1 MIRWLQVVSV
11 AVLAGLPA
19 TPAATQSDPELV
31 LRAVRFYRAD
41 QDLTRVKGI
50 VQIPYALVRRVGHD
64 SAYTV
69 SVKVADSSGLTL
81 YRQSWETKV
90 QTAGAP
96 EDAYA
101 VEIIDFTVA
110 PGSYRLE
117 VAVGDSASGRQ
128 ARQALKVEALGKSA
142 KASDLLASPA
152 IRVAAANDTIPK
164 PGEFRA
170 GTNLVTAAAQV
181 MLTPLRSQLYYL
193 MEAYAPAEQA
203 GKMGVAIRD
212 STGRAIVETPPRPVT
227 VSPGGSLLKGQLDLT
242 GLPPG
247 EYTMISKL
255 ELGGETIERS
265 AGLTMADLT
274 ETLVRD
280 SATREA
286 ARITDEGY
294 FAAMAEDQLEE
305 AKDPLAYIAEGREL
319 SSWSKDLSPRAK
331 RKLLTEFWK
340 RRDPTP
346 GTPRNERR
354 EQFYQAIEY
363 ANANYREAGRRAP
376 EGWRNDRGR
385 IYAKNGTPDDVLRR
399 PKEAFGAAFE
409 VWKYTRGKAR
419 HYIFA
424 DQTGVGAYQLVY
436 SNDVSEADHP
446 AWGNLIG
453 RRGLADA
460 GNFLGIDLFSV
471 VRAEDSGTLQRF

>member
-1 MIRWLQVVSV
+1 MTRWLQVMLV
-11 AVLAGLPA
+11 AGLAGLPA

-50 VQIPYALVRRVGHD
+50 VQVPYTLVRRVGGD
-64 SAYTV
+64 SAYMI
-69 SVKVADSSGLTL
+69 SVKVADASGLTL
-81 YRQSWETKV
+81 YRQSWQTKV

-96 EDAYA
+96 EDAYS

-110 PGSYRLE
+110 PGTYRLE

-128 ARQALKVEALGKSA
+128 AHQAVELEALGKTA

-152 IRVAAANDTIPK
+152 IRLAAANDTIPK

-170 GTNLVTAAAQV
+170 GNNLVTAAARV
-181 MLTPLRSQLYYL
+181 LLTPIRSQLYYL
-193 MEAYAPAEQA
+193 MEAYAPTEQ
-203 GKMGVAIRD
+203 GGRMVVSIRD
-212 STGRAIVETPPRPVT
+212 SAGRPIVETPARDVT
-227 VSPGGSLLKGQLDLT
+227 VAPGGSLLKGQLDLT

-247 EYTMISKL
+247 QYTMISRL
-255 ELGGETIERS
+255 DLGGETIERS
-265 AGLTMADLT
+265 AGLAMADLT

-280 SATREA
+280 SARREA
-286 ARITDEGY
+286 ARVTDEGY
-294 FAAMAEDQLEE
+294 FAAMGADELEE
-305 AKDPLAYIAEGREL
+305 AKGPLAYIAEGREL
-319 SSWSKDLSPRAK
+319 SSWDKKMSPAAK
-331 RKLLTEFWK
+331 RRMLTEFWK

-354 EQFYQAIEY
+354 EQFYGAIEY
-363 ANANYREAGRRAP
+363 ANVNYRETGRRAP
-376 EGWRNDRGR
+376 DGWRTDRGR
-385 IYAKNGTPDDVLRR
+385 VYAKNGTPDDVLRR
-399 PKEAFGAAFE
+399 PKEAYGAAFE

-424 DQTGVGAYQLVY
+424 DRTGIGAYQLIY
-436 SNDVSEADHP
+436 SNDVSETDQP
-446 AWGNLIG
+446 AWGSVIG

>member
-11 AVLAGLPA
+11 AALAGLPA

-50 VQIPYALVRRVGHD
+50 VQIPYTLVRRVGGD
-64 SAYTV
+64 SAYVV
-69 SVKVADSSGLTL
+69 SVKVADASGLTL
-81 YRQSWETKV
+81 YRQSWQTRV

-96 EDAYA
+96 VDAYA

-110 PGSYRLE
+110 PGAYRLE
-117 VAVGDSASGRQ
+117 IAVGDSAAGRQ
-128 ARQALKVEALGKSA
+128 VHQAVQLQALGKSA

-152 IRVAAANDTIPK
+152 IRVAAANDTIPR

-170 GTNLVTAAAQV
+170 GNNLVTAAARV
-181 MLTPLRSQLYYL
+181 ILTPLRSQLYYL
-193 MEAYAPAEQA
+193 MEAYAPSEQT
-203 GKMGVAIRD
+203 GRMGIAIRD
-212 STGRAIVETPPRPVT
+212 SSGRPIVETPPREVT
-227 VSPGGSLLKGQLDLT
+227 VAPGGSLLKGQLDLT

-247 EYTMISKL
+247 DYTMVSKL

-265 AGLTMADLT
+265 AALTMAGLT

-280 SATREA
+280 SVVRDA
-286 ARITDEGY
+286 AKATDEGY
-294 FAAMAEDQLEE
+294 FAAMSEPELNE
-305 AKDPLAYIAEGREL
+305 AREPLAYIAESREL
-319 SSWSKDLSPRAK
+319 SSWDKKMSLAAK
-331 RKLLTEFWK
+331 RRLLTEFWK
-340 RRDPTP
+340 RRDPSP
-346 GTPRNERR
+346 GTQRNERR

-376 EGWRNDRGR
+376 DGWRTDRGR
-385 IYAKNGTPDDVLRR
+385 VYAKNGTPDDVLRR
-399 PKEAFGAAFE
+399 PKEAFGSAFE

-419 HYIFA
+419 YYIFA
-424 DQTGVGAYQLVY
+424 DRTGVGAYQLIH
-436 SNDVSEADHP
+436 SNDVSETDYP
-446 AWGNLIG
+446 SWGSVIG

-460 GNFLGIDLFSV
+460 GTFLGIDLFAV

>member
-1 MIRWLQVVSV
+1 MTRWLQVASV
-11 AVLAGLPA
+11 AVLAGAPA

-31 LRAVRFYRAD
+31 LRAVRFYRVE

-50 VQIPYALVRRVGHD
+50 VQIPYALVRRVGQD

-69 SVKVADSSGLTL
+69 SVKVADASGLTL
-81 YRQSWETKV
+81 YRQSWQTKV

-117 VAVGDSASGRQ
+117 VAVGDSAAGRQ
-128 ARQALKVEALGKSA
+128 ARQALELQALGKTA

-152 IRVAAANDTIPK
+152 IRIAAANDTIPK

-170 GTNLVTAAAQV
+170 GNNLVTAAARV
-181 MLTPLRSQLYYL
+181 ILTPLRSQLFYL
-193 MEAYAPAEQA
+193 MEAYAPSEQA
-203 GKMGVAIRD
+203 GRMGVSIRD
-212 STGRAIVETPPRPVT
+212 SAGRPIVETPPREVT
-227 VSPGGSLLKGQLDLT
+227 VAPGGSLLKGQLDLT

-247 EYTMISKL
+247 DYTMTSKL
-255 ELGGETIERS
+255 ELGGETLERS
-265 AGLTMADLT
+265 AAVTMADLT

-280 SATREA
+280 SAVREA
-286 ARITDEGY
+286 AKVTDEGY
-294 FAAMAEDQLEE
+294 FAAMDEAELGE
-305 AKDPLAYIAEGREL
+305 AKDPLEYIAEGREL
-319 SSWSKDLSPRAK
+319 SSWDKDMSLVAK
-331 RKLLTEFWK
+331 RRLLTEFWK

-354 EQFYQAIEY
+354 EQFYRAIEY

-376 EGWRNDRGR
+376 EGWRTDRGR
-385 IYAKNGTPDDVLRR
+385 VYAKNGTPDDVLRR
-399 PKEAFGAAFE
+399 PKEAYGAAFE

-424 DQTGVGAYQLVY
+424 DRTGVGAYQLIY
-436 SNDVSEADHP
+436 SNDVSETDYP
-446 AWGNLIG
+446 SWGSVIG

>member
-1 MIRWLQVVSV
+1 MTRWLQVASV
-11 AVLAGLPA
+11 AVLAGVPA

-31 LRAVRFYRAD
+31 LRAVRFYRVE

-50 VQIPYALVRRVGHD
+50 VQIPYALVRRVGED

-69 SVKVADSSGLTL
+69 SVKVADASGLTL
-81 YRQSWETKV
+81 YRQSWQTKV

-128 ARQALKVEALGKSA
+128 ARQALELQALGKTA

-152 IRVAAANDTIPK
+152 IRIAAANDTIPK

-170 GTNLVTAAAQV
+170 GNNLVTAAAQV

-193 MEAYAPAEQA
+193 MEAYAPSEQA
-203 GKMGVAIRD
+203 GMMGISIRD
-212 STGRAIVETPPRPVT
+212 SAGRPIVETPPREVT
-227 VSPGGSLLKGQLDLT
+227 VAPGGSLLKGQLDLT

-247 EYTMISKL
+247 DYTMTSKL

-265 AGLTMADLT
+265 AAVTMADLT

-280 SATREA
+280 SAVREA
-286 ARITDEGY
+286 AKVTDEGY
-294 FAAMAEDQLEE
+294 FAAMDEAELGE
-305 AKDPLAYIAEGREL
+305 AKDPLEYIAEGREL
-319 SSWSKDLSPRAK
+319 SSWDKDMSLVAK
-331 RKLLTEFWK
+331 RRLLTEFWK

-376 EGWRNDRGR
+376 EGWRTDRGR
-385 IYAKNGTPDDVLRR
+385 VYAKNGTPDDVLRR
-399 PKEAFGAAFE
+399 PKEAYGAAFE

-424 DQTGVGAYQLVY
+424 DRTGVGAYQLIY
-436 SNDVSEADHP
+436 SNDVSETDYP
-446 AWGNLIG
+446 SWGSVIG

>member
-11 AVLAGLPA
+11 AALAGLPA

-31 LRAVRFYRAD
+31 LRAVRFYRAE

-50 VQIPYALVRRVGHD
+50 VQIPYALVRRVGGD

-69 SVKVADSSGLTL
+69 SVKVADASGLTL
-81 YRQSWETKV
+81 YRQSW
-90 QTAGAP
+90 QTRVRTTGAP

-128 ARQALKVEALGKSA
+128 AHQTLELQALGKTA

-170 GTNLVTAAAQV
+170 GNNLVTAAARV

-193 MEAYAPAEQA
+193 MEAYAPSEQA
-203 GKMGVAIRD
+203 GRMGVSIRD
-212 STGRAIVETPPRPVT
+212 SAGRPIVETPPRE
-227 VSPGGSLLKGQLDLT
+227 VSVAPGGSLLKGQLDLT

-247 EYTMISKL
+247 DYTMVSKL

-265 AGLTMADLT
+265 AALTMADLT

-280 SATREA
+280 SASREA
-286 ARITDEGY
+286 AKITDEGY
-294 FAAMAEDQLEE
+294 FAAMGEE
-305 AKDPLAYIAEGREL
+305 ELDEVKDPLGYIAEGREL
-319 SSWSKDLSPRAK
+319 SSWDDDMSVVAK
-331 RKLLTEFWK
+331 RRLLTQFWK

-354 EQFYQAIEY
+354 EQFYRAIEY
-363 ANANYREAGRRAP
+363 ANAHYRAAGRGAP
-376 EGWRNDRGR
+376 EGWRTDRGR
-385 IYAKNGTPDDVLRR
+385 VYAKNGTPDDVLER

-419 HYIFA
+419 YYIFA
-424 DQTGVGAYQLVY
+424 DRTGVGAYQLIY
-436 SNDVSEADHP
+436 SNDVSETDYP
-446 AWGNLIG
+446 SWGSVIG

-460 GNFLGIDLFSV
+460 GTFLGIDLFSV